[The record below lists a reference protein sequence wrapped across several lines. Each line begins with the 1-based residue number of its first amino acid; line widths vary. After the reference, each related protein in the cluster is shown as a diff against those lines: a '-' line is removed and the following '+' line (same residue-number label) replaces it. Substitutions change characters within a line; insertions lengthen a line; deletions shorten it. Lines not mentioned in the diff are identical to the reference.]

1 MASKDKGRG
10 RSRRRM
16 PPAVV
21 INVHATFNNTVLT
34 VADKL
39 GNVLMWESSGA
50 SGFKGNRK
58 GTPYAAQLAAENLG
72 KKAVEQGGRRGPHP
86 PARPR
91 LRAGIGGARPERLRP
106 EDHRDQG
113 CDADPA
119 QRLPAA
125 QAAAGVGA
133 MARYRGPVCK
143 LSRREGEDLEL
154 KSGMK
159 NFDGKCKSKTPLGM
173 GHGARPPGKPSDYQ
187 LHLRAKQKLRRYY
200 GVLERQ
206 FRNYYRKAAGG
217 RTDTGESLLQLLE
230 SRLDNVVY
238 RIGLGV
244 TRAAAR
250 QMVSHNQ
257 VLVDGQRVNI
267 PSYQVRPGQRIT
279 LSENAR
285 AHSRVKEAVAHAEM
299 RELSRDWLDVDLK
312 DFSGKVIGAPTIQD
326 LMHQFDVSLVVEYYS
341 K

>member
-1 MASKDKGRG
+1 
-10 RSRRRM
+10 
-16 PPAVV
+16 
-21 INVHATFNNTVLT
+21 
-34 VADKL
+34 
-39 GNVLMWESSGA
+39 
-50 SGFKGNRK
+50 
-58 GTPYAAQLAAENLG
+58 
-72 KKAVEQGGRRGPHP
+72 
-86 PARPR
+86 
-91 LRAGIGGARPERLRP
+91 
-106 EDHRDQG
+106 
-113 CDADPA
+113 
-119 QRLPAA
+119 
-125 QAAAGVGA
+125 

-159 NFDGKCKSKTPLGM
+159 NFDAKCKSKTPLGT
-173 GHGARPPGKPSDYQ
+173 GHGARPAGKPSDYQ

-206 FRNYYRKAAGG
+206 FRNYYHRAASG

-230 SRLDNVVY
+230 ARLDNVVY

-257 VLVDGQRVNI
+257 VLVDGKRVNI
-267 PSYQVRPGQRIT
+267 PSYRVRPGQQVSLT
-279 LSENAR
+279 ENAR
-285 AHSRVKEAVAHAEM
+285 GHSRVKEAVAHAEM
-299 RELSRDWLDVDLK
+299 RELNREWLDVNLK
-312 DFSGKVIGAPTIQD
+312 EFAGKVVSEPGIQE